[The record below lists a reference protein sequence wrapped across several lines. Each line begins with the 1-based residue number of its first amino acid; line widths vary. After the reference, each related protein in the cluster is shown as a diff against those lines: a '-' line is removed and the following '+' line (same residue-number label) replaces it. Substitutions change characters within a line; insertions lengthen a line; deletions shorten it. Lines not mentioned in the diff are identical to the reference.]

1 MLGLNIA
8 INATVKKDQTVSL
21 LLCPDENNAL
31 CVSHIECKRACV
43 RVCVC
48 VCVFVRLQGVVC
60 VTLTVCARALYW
72 YSDEFV
78 AF

>member
-8 INATVKKDQTVSL
+8 INATMKKDQTVSL

-31 CVSHIECKRACV
+31 YVSHIECKRAFV
-43 RVCVC
+43 RAC

-60 VTLTVCARALYW
+60 VTLTVCTRALYW

-78 AF
+78 AL